1 MGLPLTC
8 DGVVQTEGFRMS
20 ETNKPKPGDI
30 RKGQDGTGKDAT
42 FGQERA
48 APADVGEV
56 DSLMGL
62 GNTGVLQK
70 LLDDDSLAL
79 ADDKSEK
86 DRNRPEPN
94 RAART
99 TGFDPYGGAMDPP
112 EHKKKRTDLRALSA
126 WIEKK
131 RKMEQGGDE

>member
-1 MGLPLTC
+1 MSG
-8 DGVVQTEGFRMS
+8 TE
-20 ETNKPKPGDI
+20 KPKPGDI
-30 RKGQDGTGKDAT
+30 RKGQDGTGKDASV
-42 FGQERA
+42 GRDRA

-56 DSLMGL
+56 DSFMGL
-62 GNTGVLQK
+62 GNSGVLRR

-94 RAART
+94 RAAST
-99 TGFDPYGGAMDPP
+99 TGFDPYAGAMDPP